1 MDRGAWRVRI
11 SIYQGQMDMTFPIKV
26 VKIELLATIGGHIN
40 WKVKVSVALLLLLLL
55 LRCFSCVQLCETP

>member
-1 MDRGAWRVRI
+1 
-11 SIYQGQMDMTFPIKV
+11 MDMTFPIKV

-55 LRCFSCVQLCETP
+55 LRRFSCVQLCETP